1 MKRRNL
7 LICIVIIIV
16 LLCGIMFAWYK
27 LRSNKIEEEK
37 PTEIKKLD
45 TIEKY
50 GYSLEDRD
58 TELFKENFEALR
70 EILNK
75 SEINFD
81 EYAKYLSKLFIID
94 LYTISNKV
102 NQYDVGGSEY
112 VFEPKR
118 ENFELK
124 VRDTLYKYVEDNT
137 YGKRVQVLPEVVN
150 IEVLESKSETIRVLD
165 QDYEGFTLTLNWS
178 YVKDLDYDKKCILKL
193 IKVENKLYVVS
204 ESTSL

>member
-1 MKRRNL
+1 
-7 LICIVIIIV
+7 
-16 LLCGIMFAWYK
+16 MFAWYK